1 MGHSEPAAGLV
12 GLLTLAA
19 ELTHAAA
26 PALLHL
32 TSLNPYVASVL
43 NATGGG
49 GGGAGHGLVSMSRQT
64 RGGPVGA
71 RGVVHGGVSSF
82 AFQGTNTH
90 AVLSAHPGG
99 PAHPTDVS
107 GGLAGVMHQHCLWVL
122 PKPHSLLT
130 LAQTDPSTVTMHC
143 QLSDPCLAFLLDH
156 RVMGRALFPAA
167 GMLEA
172 AAAAAKT
179 LLGDQSPNHTWA
191 CTVSGMTIAA
201 PLQLASASAAILLQ
215 TSMDLA
221 TGSVQIRS
229 TSAATAQ
236 LLHNARCTVS
246 MACKAQG
253 AVPLPAAVAGGALG
267 QLMAGWGAAM
277 QGGERGPRGRRAGPR
292 YHQPTLCVPAGAL
305 VHCGYHL
312 LYNYFMVAIAITIIS
327 TVAISTK
334 YCRHNHCHCHCQ
346 CQCHCQDCCSIPFIL
361 CKTKTLLYY
370 RTGIGA
376 GAGAAANALEAA
388 TAASD
393 AIGQVSRPCTSWTGS
408 QHKATS
414 SV

>member
-1 MGHSEPAAGLV
+1 MTGLHFPLPADPIEMGAIAAVLLATTSNADSSNSSSTGQQPLSLTAAKAMMGHSEPAAGLV

-43 NATGGG
+43 NAAGGG
-49 GGGAGHGLVSMSRQT
+49 SGGSSGAGHGLVSMSRQT

-71 RGVVHGGVSSF
+71 KGSVHGGVSSF

-90 AVLSAHPGG
+90 AVLSAHRGA
-99 PAHPTDVS
+99 PAHPTDAS
-107 GGLAGVMHQHCLWVL
+107 GGLTGVMHRHRLWVL

-179 LLGDQSPNHTWA
+179 LLGDQSPDHTRA

-201 PLQLASASAAILLQ
+201 PLLLASASAATLLQ
-215 TSMDLA
+215 TSINLA
-221 TGSVQIRS
+221 TGSVQIGS
-229 TSAATAQ
+229 LSAATAQ
-236 LLHNARCTVS
+236 LVHNARCTVS
-246 MACKAQG
+246 MARRAQG
-253 AVPLPAAVAGGALG
+253 AVPRPAAVAGGALG

-277 QGGERGPRGRRAGPR
+277 QGGKGTRGRRAGPR
-292 YHQPTLCVPAGAL
+292 CDHATHLWLAGAL
-305 VHCGYHL
+305 VHSTYHPQIML
-312 LYNYFMVAIAITIIS
+312 L
-327 TVAISTK
+327 
-334 YCRHNHCHCHCQ
+334 
-346 CQCHCQDCCSIPFIL
+346 
-361 CKTKTLLYY
+361 LLLMS
-370 RTGIGA
+370 
-376 GAGAAANALEAA
+376 N
-388 TAASD
+388 
-393 AIGQVSRPCTSWTGS
+393 
-408 QHKATS
+408 
-414 SV
+414 